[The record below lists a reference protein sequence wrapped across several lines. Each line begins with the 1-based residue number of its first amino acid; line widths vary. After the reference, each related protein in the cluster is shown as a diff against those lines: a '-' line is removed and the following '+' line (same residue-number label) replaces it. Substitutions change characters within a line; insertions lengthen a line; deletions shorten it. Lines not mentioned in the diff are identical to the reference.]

1 MKKMTMLA
9 ILTAVLFS
17 TAWAKPATSSEVTFD
32 WAALFVIE
40 SGIDDVEADDDW
52 LLDNDRDGGYIYET
66 LASLV
71 FSWDEVSGGDW
82 NIQFRVNDANGDDI
96 WSDVF
101 YFGSS
106 DDFKIQKWEF
116 DVDYTGTYDVYVYI
130 NGYEWYHGTFESK

>member
-1 MKKMTMLA
+1 MKKILMLV
-9 ILTAVLFS
+9 ILGATVFS
-17 TAWAKPATSSEVTFD
+17 YAWAKPSSTNEMTFD
-32 WAALFVIE
+32 WAALFVVE
-40 SGIDDVEADDDW
+40 GGIDDVEADDDW
-52 LLDNDRDGGYIYET
+52 LLENDKDGGYVYET

-101 YFGSS
+101 YFDSS
-106 DDFKIQKWEF
+106 DDYKIQKWEF